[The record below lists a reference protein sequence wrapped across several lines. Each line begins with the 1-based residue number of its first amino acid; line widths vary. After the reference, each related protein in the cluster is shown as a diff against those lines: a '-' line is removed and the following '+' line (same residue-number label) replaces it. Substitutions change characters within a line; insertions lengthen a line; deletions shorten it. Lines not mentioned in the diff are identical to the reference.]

1 MEDLKAYIESGVLE
15 LYVLGS
21 LTEAERREVELMLEK
36 HPQLRTEVTE
46 IENALESYA
55 DDNAVDAP
63 DALRSKT
70 LETLETAK
78 EKETPVVP
86 IGTKRNNFYKY
97 ALAASVALLLLSLI
111 TLINLHSQ
119 LKDSQHQITILRQ
132 SNQKYAAHTNYVEGQ
147 LRDAKQSLDVFHSP
161 DQYKV
166 VSLKGTP
173 NAPTASMMVA
183 FSPQKSEVMIDVA
196 SLKMPANDP
205 QHQYQLWA
213 LVNGKPVDLGVFD
226 AKADSAG
233 MIKMKSLKN
242 AEAFAVTLEPKG
254 GSINPTMEQMMV
266 MGTI

>member
-21 LTEAERREVELMLEK
+21 LSESERREVELMLDK
-36 HPQLRTEVTE
+36 HPELRTELTE

-55 DDNAVDAP
+55 DENAVNAP
-63 DALRSKT
+63 DTLRSAT
-70 LETLETAK
+70 LGKLEITE
-78 EKETPVVP
+78 EKKVQVIP
-86 IGTKRNNFYKY
+86 IRGRNNQFYKY
-97 ALAASVALLLLSLI
+97 AFAASVALLLLSLVAL
-111 TLINLHSQ
+111 TNLYSQ
-119 LKDSQHQITILRQ
+119 LKDSHNEIVILQQ
-132 SNQKYAAHTNYVEGQ
+132 SNQKYVAHTNFVEGQ

-161 DQYKV
+161 EQYKV

-183 FSPQKSEVMIDVA
+183 FSSQKSEVMIDVA
-196 SLKMPANDP
+196 SLKMPAND
-205 QHQYQLWA
+205 QEHQYQLWA
-213 LVNGKPVDLGVFD
+213 LVDGKPVDLGVFD

-242 AEAFAVTLEPKG
+242 AQAFAVTLEPKG